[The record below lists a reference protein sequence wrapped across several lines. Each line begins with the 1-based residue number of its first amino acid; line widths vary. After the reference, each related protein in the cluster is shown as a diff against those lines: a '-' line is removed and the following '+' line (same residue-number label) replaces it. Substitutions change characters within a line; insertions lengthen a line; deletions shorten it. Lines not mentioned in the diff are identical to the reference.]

1 LNILMISPDAP
12 PYQSGVSR
20 LVGLL
25 KDGLEKSGHRVTL
38 VHPKFRVK
46 ELKFSSIPFRHYSN
60 SYDLIHL
67 HGPTPFLSDLTLLT
81 HRKCPIVYTHHAE
94 VCWISRRISK
104 LYTRFHRFL
113 AKKAQAII
121 VHSRDYK
128 SLFKGANVTV
138 LHLPCSF
145 KCPQKFDIE
154 QKSNR
159 FTVLFVGQFRPFKGI
174 DVLLKTA
181 SMLSN
186 VNFVLV
192 GDGYLKPKC
201 MRMAE
206 GLENVRF
213 LGRVSDDALE
223 RLYTQAHVVCLP
235 SVNTTEAYGLV
246 LIEGALY
253 GCVPV
258 ASDLMGVRENVSR
271 LHGCLFKSGSHH
283 SLAEKVRMLSSKR
296 DLWLNLADRSRRA
309 AHDYVSMYP
318 VEYYVRKH
326 EEIFASVCSQK
337 STNY

>member
-1 LNILMISPDAP
+1 M
-12 PYQSGVSR
+12 
-20 LVGLL
+20 
-25 KDGLEKSGHRVTL
+25 
-38 VHPKFRVK
+38 
-46 ELKFSSIPFRHYSN
+46 
-60 SYDLIHL
+60 
-67 HGPTPFLSDLTLLT
+67 
-81 HRKCPIVYTHHAE
+81 
-94 VCWISRRISK
+94 
-104 LYTRFHRFL
+104 
-113 AKKAQAII
+113 KAQVII
-121 VHSRDYK
+121 VHSHDYK
-128 SLFKGANVTV
+128 TLFNGTNVTV
-138 LHLPCSF
+138 IHMPCSIRRP
-145 KCPQKFDIE
+145 KKIDIE
-154 QKSNR
+154 QKTNP

-174 DVLLKTA
+174 DVLLKAA

-192 GDGYLKPKC
+192 GDGYLKSKF

-206 GLENVRF
+206 GLANVKF
-213 LGRVSDDALE
+213 LGKVSDDVLE
-223 RLYTQAHVVCLP
+223 ELYRQAHVVCLP

-271 LHGCLFKSGSHH
+271 LHGCLFTPGSHH
-283 SLAEKVRMLSSKR
+283 SLAEKVKMLSSKG

-337 STNY
+337 STSC